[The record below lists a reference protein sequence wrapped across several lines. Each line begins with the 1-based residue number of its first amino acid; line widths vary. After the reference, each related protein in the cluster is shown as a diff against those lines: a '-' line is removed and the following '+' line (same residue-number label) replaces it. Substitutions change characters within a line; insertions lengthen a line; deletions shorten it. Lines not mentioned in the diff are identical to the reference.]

1 MDNLL
6 TSHKI
11 STVTPSNRKGE
22 LDGGAKIGPMAMPL
36 SDERLRRE
44 MGELTSD
51 LVSLYEAKYPRFYN
65 AMTTLEKD
73 ALIELM
79 IELCD
84 VFDLHSNLTAEI
96 ARRYKEHRLESGSL
110 EDRDWPEN

>member
-1 MDNLL
+1 
-6 TSHKI
+6 
-11 STVTPSNRKGE
+11 
-22 LDGGAKIGPMAMPL
+22 MPL

-51 LVSLYEAKYPRFYN
+51 LVSLFEAKYPRFYN
-65 AMTTLEKD
+65 AMIGLEQE
-73 ALIELM
+73 ALVELM

-84 VFDLHSNLTAEI
+84 VFDLHRDLTAEI
-96 ARRYKEHRLESGSL
+96 ARRYKEHRMVSGSL